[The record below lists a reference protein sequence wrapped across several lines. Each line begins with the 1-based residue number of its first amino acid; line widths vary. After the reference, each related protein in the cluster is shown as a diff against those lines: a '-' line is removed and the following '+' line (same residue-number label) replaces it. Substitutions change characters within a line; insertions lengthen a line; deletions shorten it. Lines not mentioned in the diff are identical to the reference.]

1 MEIFHCVNFFAVYN
15 VQFQGRSC
23 KLSKTEIH
31 VNIPDTGKR
40 YIYEVTW
47 NSKLSSISS
56 ILVSCPK
63 DFNALFWRR
72 RGIFVCI
79 SYTYRSVGRYMCIG
93 LPHLMQK
100 IRQKKNVCFRSAD
113 RPYISYDTFSRKL
126 LKYPIFA
133 LQCSFWCP
141 REDNF

>member
-1 MEIFHCVNFFAVYN
+1 MEIFHCVNFFAMYNVYP

-31 VNIPDTGKR
+31 VNIPDTGKW
-40 YIYEVTW
+40 YIYKVTW

-56 ILVSCPK
+56 ILVLCPK

-100 IRQKKNVCFRSAD
+100 IRPKKKCVFGPLTD
-113 RPYISYDTFSRKL
+113 
-126 LKYPIFA
+126 PIFLMTLLA
-133 LQCSFWCP
+133 G
-141 REDNF
+141 NY